1 MLIDQDG
8 KSLGVVDTNKAL
20 DMAYD
25 ADLDLVCVAPQA
37 QPPVCKILNYSKF
50 RYEKEKKEKEAIKNQ
65 KVVDTKEVQ
74 LSPVIAE
81 HDFETKL
88 NQAKKFLQHGDKVKV
103 TLRIKRRFQTLIDQ
117 AVKNVDDFVEKL
129 SEFGQTDKK
138 PEFDGKLIQV
148 TVSPKKVSAKKQNKP
163 KDATAEAEAPM
174 AEPTN
179 NEE

>member
-50 RYEKEKKEKEAIKNQ
+50 RYEKEKKEKEASKNQ

-103 TLRIKRRFQTLIDQ
+103 TLRIKRRFQTFKVRNLPVRLPIRYSTIWI
-117 AVKNVDDFVEKL
+117 VRLLMTFVMRTPPLK
-129 SEFGQTDKK
+129 S
-138 PEFDGKLIQV
+138 V
-148 TVSPKKVSAKKQNKP
+148 R
-163 KDATAEAEAPM
+163 
-174 AEPTN
+174 
-179 NEE
+179 